1 MKLSLIPK
9 ALGHGLLG
17 SLSLGFVLAGLPP
30 SAKAVVYPGTDYLVT
45 PAGGATYYYKLPGG
59 ATLPLSFSGLPIG
72 LPTPNGAL
80 FTPTAPPTGGPAS
93 SPTPPNPNGSYSGLA
108 DTVVNRL
115 TEVDPTAP
123 NTLNPIKSTD
133 PDCPINGGLD
143 PLQCVYETGGVTP
156 IEIVGLSLQGGSLA
170 IPSGLGVTPGTY
182 NLFAGLQKYYGNTT
196 GTGPLSMGKMFI
208 GDDPGFSCLLGFNPV
223 PKCWDSE
230 FTLNAMAFGVPVG
243 SALDT
248 SVADF
253 VRSTLQ
259 GMTTPLSNAGP
270 YDCNSLVSGVSYDLV
285 CLSILNKRFVALDEP
300 WQELPG
306 PGFLIG
312 ENLVP
317 LPIAGTNPTEYY
329 PSEFYLSGPV
339 IHDAGCDPVGS
350 TQNCVKHIVHP
361 SVPGPLP
368 ILGVSTAFAFARRL
382 RKRCREAVKFP

>member
-9 ALGHGLLG
+9 AVRHGLLG
-17 SLSLGFVLAGLPP
+17 SLSLGFILAGLPP
-30 SAKAVVYPGTDYLVT
+30 SAKAIVYPGTDYLIT
-45 PAGGATYYYKLPGG
+45 PTGGATYYYKLPDG
-59 ATLPLSFSGLPIG
+59 ASLPLSFSGLPIG

-93 SPTPPNPNGSYSGLA
+93 SPTPPNPNGSYSGFA

-115 TEVDPTAP
+115 AAVNPTAP

-133 PDCPINGGLD
+133 PDCPINGGSD
-143 PLQCVYETGGVTP
+143 PLQCVYQAGGTTP
-156 IEIVGLSLQGGSLA
+156 IEIVGLSLQGGSHA

-196 GTGPLSMGKMFI
+196 GTGPLSLGTMFI
-208 GDDPGFSCLLGFNPV
+208 SDSLAEG
-223 PKCWDSE
+223 KIWDSE
-230 FTLNAMAFGVPVG
+230 FTVNAMAFGVPVG

-253 VRSTLQ
+253 VRSILQ
-259 GMTTPLSNAGP
+259 GMTTPLSNTDP
-270 YDCNSLVSGVSYDLV
+270 YNCNSLVSGVSYDLV
-285 CLSILNKRFVALDEP
+285 CLSIFNKRFVALDEP
-300 WQELPG
+300 WQELPD
-306 PGFLIG
+306 PGHLIG

-317 LPIAGTNPTEYY
+317 LPIAGTTPTEYY

-350 TQNCVKHIVHP
+350 TQNCVKHIVDP
-361 SVPGPLP
+361 RRVPGPLP

-382 RKRCREAVKFP
+382 RKRCREAVTFS